1 MSNHEIRRPKNE
13 VAPRWRKVEDRHEV
27 ILTERNI
34 AQFKHPHGNTL
45 TNLLVLHGLDV
56 TREFE
61 TWKDPR
67 SGTVHHYGH
76 RLPGFTSQILLNTSN
91 RSAGWHMRRG
101 KKMNN
106 DFRTFSFRV

>member
-76 RLPGFTSQILLNTSN
+76 RLPGFTSQILIEHIKQIS
-91 RSAGWHMRRG
+91 RMAHEERQE
-101 KKMNN
+101 MNN